1 MRIKKGDKWKAVFLI
16 LEGVF
21 KPTVIFFELTNS
33 LVIFQAIINDLL
45 RNIIEIGD
53 VVMFIDNIMVET
65 ETKEEHNNIIEEM
78 LRKMIENNL
87 FVKLEKSIW
96 KVREVGFL
104 EVVIRLDK
112 MKIEKEKVQEV
123 VD

>member
-1 MRIKKGDKWKAVFLI
+1 MRIKKGDKWKVVFLM

-53 VVMFIDNIMVET
+53 VVMFIDNIMVKT
-65 ETKEEHNNIIEEM
+65 ETKEVSQIRY
-78 LRKMIENNL
+78 LL
-87 FVKLEKSIW
+87 
-96 KVREVGFL
+96 
-104 EVVIRLDK
+104 VVILGLNSVSG
-112 MKIEKEKVQEV
+112 VQYKGV
-123 VD
+123 MTDR

>member
-1 MRIKKGDKWKAVFLI
+1 MRIKKGDKWKVVFLM

>member
-53 VVMFIDNIMVET
+53 VVMFIDNIMVKT
-65 ETKEEHNNIIEEM
+65 EIKEVSQIRY
-78 LRKMIENNL
+78 LL
-87 FVKLEKSIW
+87 
-96 KVREVGFL
+96 
-104 EVVIRLDK
+104 VVILGLNSVSG
-112 MKIEKEKVQEV
+112 VQYKGV
-123 VD
+123 MTDR

>member
-1 MRIKKGDKWKAVFLI
+1 MRIKKGDKWKVVFLM

-21 KPTVIFFELTNS
+21 KPTVIFFELTNL

>member
-53 VVMFIDNIMVET
+53 VVMFIDNIMVKT
-65 ETKEEHNNIIEEM
+65 ETKEVSQIRY
-78 LRKMIENNL
+78 LL
-87 FVKLEKSIW
+87 
-96 KVREVGFL
+96 
-104 EVVIRLDK
+104 VVILGLNSVSG
-112 MKIEKEKVQEV
+112 VQYKGV
-123 VD
+123 MTDR